1 MSLTVTRESVPPLD
15 ASPLMDYADPPAA
28 KWLMWLPPIGW
39 MLSHWGWQ
47 RWAAPNRMAYEK
59 TLRERPDIPITVWGN
74 QLQQAA
80 ALKLLTIINDNFGW
94 PNTRFVPWDPVAVA
108 MWAYEDGLDDTAAIS
123 DIEKAF
129 GVTFTDEEWLE
140 HYQKTLLDL
149 VDGIHERSERTS

>member
-1 MSLTVTRESVPPLD
+1 MTTESVPTLD
-15 ASPLMDYADPPAA
+15 ASPLLHYADPPAA

-59 TLRERPDIPITVWGN
+59 TLLGRPDIPVTVWGN
-74 QLQQAA
+74 QHQQAA
-80 ALKLLTIINDNFGW
+80 ALKLLTIIDDNFGW

-123 DIEKAF
+123 DVEKEFA
-129 GVTFTDEEWLE
+129 VAFTDEEWLE
-140 HYQKTLLDL
+140 YYQKTLLDL
-149 VDGIHERSERTS
+149 VDGILERSERTS

>member
-1 MSLTVTRESVPPLD
+1 MTRESVPPLD
-15 ASPLMDYADPPAA
+15 ASPLMHYADPPAA
-28 KWLMWLPPIGW
+28 KWLLWLPPIGW

-47 RWAAPNRMAYEK
+47 RWAAPNRMEYEK
-59 TLRERPDIPITVWGN
+59 TLRERPDIPVTVWGN
-74 QLQQAA
+74 QHQQAA
-80 ALKLLTIINDNFGW
+80 AMKLLTI
-94 PNTRFVPWDPVAVA
+94 
-108 MWAYEDGLDDTAAIS
+108 WAYEDGLDDSAAIS